1 MIKENMMALK
11 LAIFNFRKEAET
23 RNGTI
28 NEQDVMVDGQ
38 GGIMDPYLGC
48 TTDRLP
54 DAHITVPVFAKYCSR
69 HCYYLV
75 PYDSIFYY
83 EHEEKDKKAQTDR
96 LEEPGKPKTFRGIGD
111 SAPRMQRIHI
121 CPYVGKEHHNVDP
134 NLQRLF

>member
-1 MIKENMMALK
+1 
-11 LAIFNFRKEAET
+11 
-23 RNGTI
+23 
-28 NEQDVMVDGQ
+28 MVDGQ

-83 EHEEKDKKAQTDR
+83 EHEEKDKKAQTDK